1 MFIDEA
7 IIKGASGKGGDGA
20 SAFRR
25 EKSVQFGG
33 PSGGD
38 GGNGGDLYFVA
49 DTNVNT
55 LIDFAYDKNFAAG
68 DGGNG
73 ANKDMHGKDGEDM
86 IVKVPVGTMVR
97 DIITGKLL
105 LDMSIPNEK
114 RVLLKGGRGGNGN
127 THFKNSIRRAPRIAE
142 KGVLG
147 KELDVKLELKL
158 LADVALVG
166 YPNVGKSSFINKVS
180 AAKSKV
186 ANYHFTTLNPKLG
199 VVRVESSK
207 SFVIAD
213 IPGLV
218 EGAHTGKGLGD
229 KFLKHI
235 ERCKMIYHIVDIS
248 GMEGRDP
255 IEDYEKINEE
265 LKNYSEK
272 LYSKPQIV
280 IANKMD
286 VLYDD
291 ENFNKLKNYLD
302 KKGIEL
308 YPVSVILGEGLKDVI
323 YKTYG
328 ILEKIDREPLEEEIE
343 VEDIF
348 DKLNAGKEDWVITKD
363 EFGVYEVEGRIV
375 DKVLRS
381 YVLTGP
387 DAIINFVYMLK
398 ERGLEDKLR
407 NIGVKDGDVVRVAGI
422 EFDFVE

>member
-7 IIKGASGKGGDGA
+7 VIKVASGKGGDGA

-25 EKSVQFGG
+25 EKAVQFGG

-38 GGNGGDLYFVA
+38 GGRGGDLYFIA
-49 DTNVNT
+49 DHNINT
-55 LIDFAYDKNFAAG
+55 LIDFAYDKHFRAG

-73 ANKDMHGKDGEDM
+73 GNKDMHGKDGEDVY
-86 IVKVPVGTMVR
+86 IKVPVGTMVR
-97 DIITGKLL
+97 DTLTGKLL
-105 LDMSIPNEK
+105 IDLSEPGEK
-114 RVLLKGGRGGNGN
+114 RMLLQGGRGGKGN
-127 THFKNSIRRAPRIAE
+127 THFKTSIRRAPRIAE
-142 KGVLG
+142 KGIPG
-147 KELDVKLELKL
+147 KELEIKLELKL

-199 VVRVESSK
+199 VVRVENSK

-255 IEDYEKINEE
+255 VEDYEKINEE

-286 VLYDD
+286 VLYDN
-291 ENFNKLKNYLD
+291 ENFDKLKSHLD
-302 KKGIEL
+302 KNNIPL

-328 ILEKIDREPLEEEIE
+328 ILETIEREPLEEEIE
-343 VEDIF
+343 IDEVF
-348 DKLNAGKEDWVITKD
+348 DKLNSGKEDWVINID
-363 EFGVYEVEGRIV
+363 EDGVYEVEGRLV
-375 DKVLRS
+375 EKVLRS

-387 DAIINFVYMLK
+387 DAILNMVHMLK

-407 NIGVKDGDVVRVAGI
+407 SIGVKDGDVVRVAGI